1 MKFYYSVETTPLKFH
16 KAFYKVL
23 SPIFMGVQG
32 LVLLG
37 TIGHLS
43 SDNGLYNPAMLVL
56 NLIISCIAITILAF
70 ITYGF
75 AKKKQYAWYMV
86 YAYLILNVSS
96 NIISA
101 TQTPNPAVAVG
112 QIIGA
117 LIIPS
122 LIGIYYYKRKPI
134 FVTAS
139 NGNFGGSSQ
148 HMMVQSTIDFPKKDV
163 INYCR
168 KCGNRVTHDSVFCNK
183 CGTKIDRN

>member
-1 MKFYYSVETTPLKFH
+1 MKFHYSMESTPLKFH
-16 KAFYKVL
+16 NAFYKVL

-43 SDNGLYNPAMLVL
+43 SDNGLYNPGMLVL
-56 NLIISCIAITILAF
+56 NLIVSCIAITILAF

-101 TQTPNPAVAVG
+101 TQAANPAIAVG

-134 FVTAS
+134 FVGNEGDSGSLQHAAVQTA
-139 NGNFGGSSQ
+139 FA
-148 HMMVQSTIDFPKKDV
+148 PPRKDA

-183 CGTKIDRN
+183 CGTKIDWN

>member
-1 MKFYYSVETTPLKFH
+1 MKFYYSLESTPLKFH

-23 SPIFMGVQG
+23 SPIFMGVQT
-32 LVLLG
+32 LVLLA
-37 TIGHLS
+37 TIGYLTD
-43 SDNGLYNPAMLVL
+43 DNGYYNVGMLTL
-56 NLIISCIAITILAF
+56 NLILSCIAIAFLGF

-101 TQTPNPAVAVG
+101 VQSGNPAIAVG

-117 LIIPS
+117 LIIPT
-122 LIGIYYYKRKPI
+122 LIGIYYYKRKPL
-134 FVTAS
+134 FVANNMS
-139 NGNFGGSSQ
+139 IAENNN
-148 HMMVQSTIDFPKKDV
+148 K

-168 KCGNRVTHDSVFCNK
+168 KCGNPVIEDSVFCNK
-183 CGTKIDRN
+183 CGAKIDWN

>member
-1 MKFYYSVETTPLKFH
+1 MKFYYSMESTPLKFH
-16 KAFYKVL
+16 NAFYKVL

-56 NLIISCIAITILAF
+56 NLIISCIAITFLAF

-101 TQTPNPAVAVG
+101 TQTPNPAAAVG

-117 LIIPS
+117 LIIPC

-134 FVTAS
+134 FVAS
-139 NGNFGGSSQ
+139 SSDAPAPFQSNSSQ
-148 HMMVQSTIDFPKKDV
+148 RNKIGF
-163 INYCR
+163 CR
-168 KCGNRVTHDSVFCNK
+168 KCGNKITQDSIYCNK
-183 CGTKIDRN
+183 CGAKLDWE